1 MICLVLLLHMARPAT
16 TYISQVEATDR
27 HGQTPLFFACGTL
40 LVLKGEWGRE
50 FRYHYSGIYGDQ

>member
-1 MICLVLLLHMARPAT
+1 MICVVLLLHMVPT

-40 LVLKGEWGRE
+40 LVRKGEWGRE